1 VLTDAEKRSWTQML
15 DGITAT
21 IQEWRA
27 DRQQIEQLILA
38 RQYRP
43 AGSVMDV
50 INVFKYPFALCDM
63 DRLKM
68 ECYETIDAMIAM
80 KERELKEKTAEFN
93 RLLAN

>member
-1 VLTDAEKRSWTQML
+1 MLTDAEKRGWTQML

-27 DRQQIEQLILA
+27 NRQQVEQLILA

-43 AGSVMDV
+43 TGTTMDV
-50 INVFKYPFALCDM
+50 VDTFKYPFAMCDFG
-63 DRLKM
+63 RLKR
-68 ECYETIDAMIAM
+68 ECYETIDAMITM

-93 RLLAN
+93 RLLAS